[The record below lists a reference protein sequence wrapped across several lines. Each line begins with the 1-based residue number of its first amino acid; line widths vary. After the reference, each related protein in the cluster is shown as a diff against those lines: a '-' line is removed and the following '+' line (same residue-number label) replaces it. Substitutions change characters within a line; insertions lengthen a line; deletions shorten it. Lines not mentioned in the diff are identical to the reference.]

1 LTIFSRRRLHE
12 RPIDLA
18 LASGT
23 APAAAQVGPSTD
35 DAWRTLSLVVDWIKH
50 AESKATASLA
60 SAGLLAGL
68 LYTLVSRVDK
78 PAVSFSV
85 VAAACAAAIT
95 TSAVAAGAA
104 LFPRFSSRGTS
115 AGLIFYRSI
124 SDRFGDNPDG
134 YVTAY
139 TELANDRPAMFSAL
153 AAQIWANAKVATRK
167 YRALNVAVAVLMFAL
182 SLLAA
187 TAVLSLLG

>member
-1 LTIFSRRRLHE
+1 MTNFSRRRSPE

-18 LASGT
+18 LAPGT
-23 APAAAQVGPSTD
+23 APAAAQVVPSTD

-50 AESKATASLA
+50 AESKATAALA

-104 LFPRFSSRGTS
+104 LFPRFSISGTS

-124 SDRFGDNPDG
+124 SDRFGDDPDG

-139 TELANDRPAMFSAL
+139 TELANDCPALFSAL
-153 AAQIWANAKVATRK
+153 SAQVWANAKVATRK
-167 YRALNVAVAVLMFAL
+167 TGR
-182 SLLAA
+182 
-187 TAVLSLLG
+187 